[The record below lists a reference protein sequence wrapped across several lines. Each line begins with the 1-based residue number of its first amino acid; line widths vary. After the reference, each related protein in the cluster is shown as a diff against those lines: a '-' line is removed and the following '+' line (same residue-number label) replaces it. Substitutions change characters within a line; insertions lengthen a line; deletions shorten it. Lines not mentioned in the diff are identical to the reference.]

1 MDKSVMNIGI
11 CGAGTVAGGLV
22 GLLKKNQQLI
32 AAKIGH
38 PIEIVQIGSR
48 NVPKQPVFDGIAFTD
63 NIFEVAENPKVD
75 VLVELIGGT
84 DDALAL
90 VGTALRAGKSVVT
103 ANKALI
109 AEHGQELFQLSDQ
122 VGQQLAFEASVAGS
136 IPIIKV
142 LRESLAGNEIEAVVG
157 IINGTTNFIL
167 SQMSKPGSSVSFEQA
182 LAEAQSL
189 GYAEADP
196 TFDVEG
202 LDAAHKLTILSA
214 IAFGTRLR
222 FDAIYTQGIQE
233 IQLEDIRFAAEL
245 GYRLRHLGVTRI
257 QEAGIELRVHPTLLD
272 EKEMLAQVDDVMNA
286 VMVMSDA
293 ASQTLYYGPGAGAGP
308 TASSVLSDLIDISR
322 GATMPVM
329 GFLPGETRAIPALPI
344 GQCQTSFY
352 LRLRLADR
360 PGVLSRIT
368 RILGDYEISIEA
380 LLQKDP
386 EQGIATIV
394 ITTDRVVEERMD
406 VTIEKLESSTDVL
419 EAVIK
424 IRIFSFGG

>member
-1 MDKSVMNIGI
+1 MNIGI

-22 GLLKKNQQLI
+22 SLLKKNQQLI
-32 AAKIGH
+32 SAKIGQ

-109 AEHGQELFQLSDQ
+109 AEHGQDLFQLAEQ
-122 VGQQLAFEASVAGS
+122 TGQQLAFEASVAGS

-142 LRESLAGNEIEAVVG
+142 MRESLAGNEIEAVVG
-157 IINGTTNFIL
+157 IINGTTNYIL

-182 LAEAQSL
+182 LAEAQRL

-245 GYRLRHLGVTRI
+245 GYRMRHLGITRI
-257 QEAGIELRVHPTLLD
+257 RETGIELRVHPTLID
-272 EKEMLAQVDDVMNA
+272 DKQILAQVDDVMNA
-286 VMVMSDA
+286 VMVLSDA
-293 ASQTLYYGPGAGAGP
+293 ASQTLYCGPGAGAGP
-308 TASSVLSDLIDISR
+308 TASSVLSDLIDLSR
-322 GATMPVM
+322 GSTPPAL
-329 GFLPGETRAIPALPI
+329 GFLPEAPCDLPALPVS
-344 GQCQTSFY
+344 QCQMSFY
-352 LRLRLADR
+352 LRLRVADR

-406 VTIEKLESSTDVL
+406 ATIEKLESSTDVL